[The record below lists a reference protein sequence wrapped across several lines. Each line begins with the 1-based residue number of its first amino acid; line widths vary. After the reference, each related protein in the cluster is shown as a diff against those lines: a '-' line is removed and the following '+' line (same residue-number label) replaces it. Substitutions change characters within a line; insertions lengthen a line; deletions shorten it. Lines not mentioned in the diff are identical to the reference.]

1 MIAMDW
7 KNPSYETV
15 LADRRRRLARLRADP
30 SMLPVLRELYRR
42 DPALWVEHWC
52 TTFDPR
58 NPERGLPSFTPF
70 VLMPFQERWL
80 NFILEN
86 WRCGRYN
93 LTEKARE
100 QGLSWLAVCF
110 AVWLC
115 THYDGVRVGFGSYKA
130 ELVDELGNPGSLLE
144 KMRIL
149 LRTLPREMRGGW
161 VEEQHSKRNQID
173 FPVTRSAC
181 NGQTGDNIG
190 RGDRTSIYF
199 VDEAAHIERPL
210 AVDASLSATT
220 NCRCD
225 ISSVKGFANP
235 FAAKVHEGKLPVFR
249 ASYLDDLRKGP
260 EWKAKMI
267 AQYGET
273 IFGQEFGADYM
284 AGVDGQCIPSKWLPS
299 CVDAHKKLKLR
310 ATGNSRAGLDIAT
323 TGQDLNALAIR
334 RGVVLQRVNVWKE
347 PLVKQSAARA
357 LRECAALE
365 CTELYFDGIGAGYSV
380 GEFMDGMTQETRQDM
395 HAQPFIASEAPE
407 NPTQAFPGG
416 TILNENLLANKK
428 AQGAWNLRRLVENT
442 YRAINGDTTIDP
454 DEIFSIDSETV
465 EDIPALLAE
474 LSQPTYSVNTAGK
487 IVCDKAPDGARS
499 PNRFDATMIAFFP
512 HQGPLAISDE
522 VLSLFGG
529 DDEPSDPYGGMV
541 FPRGM

>member
-1 MIAMDW
+1 MIEMDW
-7 KNPSYETV
+7 QNPNYESV
-15 LADRRRRLARLRADP
+15 LAERRRKLARLRADP
-30 SMLPVLRELYRR
+30 SMLPVLRELYKRV
-42 DPALWVEHWC
+42 PALWVNDWC
-52 TTFDPR
+52 VTYDPR

-70 VLMPFQERWL
+70 VLMPFQVRWL
-80 NFILEN
+80 GFVLEN

-115 THYDGVRVGFGSYKA
+115 IFHNGVRVGFGSYKA

-149 LRTLPREMRGGW
+149 LRNLPREFRAGW
-161 VEEQHSKRNQID
+161 SEEFSKRNQID
-173 FPVTRSAC
+173 FPETRSAC
-181 NGQTGDNIG
+181 TGQTGDNVG

-199 VDEAAHIERPL
+199 VDEAAHLERPL
-210 AVDASLSATT
+210 LVDASLSATT

-235 FAAKVHEGKLPVFR
+235 FAQKVHEGKLPVFR

-260 EWKAKMI
+260 DWKEKMI

-284 AGVDGQCIPSKWLPS
+284 AGVDGQVIPGRWLSACI
-299 CVDAHKKLKLR
+299 DAHKKLGIR
-310 ATGNSRAGLDIAT
+310 ATGQSRAGLDIAT

-334 RGVVLQRVNVWKE
+334 RGVVLQRVSVWTE
-347 PLVKQSAARA
+347 PHVRQSAARA
-357 LRECAALE
+357 LRECAELE
-365 CTELYFDGIGAGYSV
+365 CTELSFDGIGAGYSV
-380 GEFMDGMTQETRQDM
+380 GEFMDGITAETEQKM
-395 HAQPFIASEAPE
+395 YAQPFIASEAPE
-407 NPTQAFPGG
+407 NPTAPFPGG

-428 AQGAWNLRRLVENT
+428 SQGAWNLRRLVENT
-442 YRAINGDTTIDP
+442 YRAVNGDATIDL
-454 DEIFSIDSETV
+454 DEILSIDSATV
-465 EDIPALLAE
+465 QDVNALIAE

-487 IVCDKAPDGARS
+487 IVVDKAPEGTRS

-512 HQGPLAISDE
+512 WNGPLNISPD
-522 VLSLFGG
+522 VIASLGPEGG
-529 DDEPSDPYGGMV
+529 PDPYGGTM
-541 FPRGM
+541 FPRGF